1 LPTSTLG
8 VDKLKTADVL
18 YSFANPVSGSPD
30 DMGKVLDLMVSL
42 YDELAKKLP
51 TTGNSQSSVEKS
63 PLRFRDNFFN
73 NRIIIEHMFETR
85 PLVLSSDKPKYSAGV
100 PSSTTGFVAVSAE
113 QYAQL
118 LRDGRK
124 SGLPASQLVLH
135 LEEQNTLSAIEQL
148 AALGI
153 ILEGGVK
160 NFVGD
165 KDSLGLHDATDVFSP
180 LDDFAKNVSSEPVQ
194 ANALPA
200 SKWTEAVAKQLISA
214 MDDAAAPSVVG
225 AKVEYHSYKT
235 SAMGTKIPSWR
246 PLTPSTA
253 ARTKNRAFRCR
264 IKAEDVA
271 NVAID
276 NHIFILGNKA
286 SVSSKTNNSSTK
298 SSVLQYLGD
307 STKVVELLNISAG
320 KVITAEATEKT
331 RRKSNTGFF

>member
-1 LPTSTLG
+1 
-8 VDKLKTADVL
+8 
-18 YSFANPVSGSPD
+18 
-30 DMGKVLDLMVSL
+30 
-42 YDELAKKLP
+42 
-51 TTGNSQSSVEKS
+51 
-63 PLRFRDNFFN
+63 
-73 NRIIIEHMFETR
+73 MFETR

-100 PSSTTGFVAVSAE
+100 PSSTTGFVAVTAE

-124 SGLPASQLVLH
+124 SGLPASQLVLR

-165 KDSLGLHDATDVFSP
+165 KDSLGLHEATDVFSP

-235 SAMGTKIPSWR
+235 SAIGTKIPSWR
-246 PLTPSTA
+246 PLTPSTT

-264 IKAEDVA
+264 IKAEDVSIYDIYDG
-271 NVAID
+271 V
-276 NHIFILGNKA
+276 FILGNEA

-307 STKVVELLNISAG
+307 STKVVELLDNAG
-320 KVITAEATEKT
+320 YVNTAEAAKETR
-331 RRKSNTGFF
+331 RRKSNTRFF